1 MEQQYLDTLKRVF
14 DTGTDTS
21 NRTGVDT
28 RACFGAQMRFNLAE
42 GFPALTTKRLAW
54 RAVVS
59 ELLWFLEGS
68 TDERRLCEIQH
79 GTRDPSKNTIWRAN
93 ADEQGKALG
102 YENTDKVKELGP
114 VYGSQWRNFNGVDQI
129 EWVIQEIIRNPTS
142 RRLIV
147 TAWNPPEISKMA
159 LPPCHTLFQ
168 FSVQRDRL
176 SCQLYQRSADL
187 FLGSPFNI
195 ASYALL
201 THIIAQ
207 ITGYRAGD
215 FVYTLGDAHIYHN
228 HFDAV
233 QEQLSRTPGSF
244 PDLQMPL
251 FDSLTEVLRTSPDDY
266 VLLGYDP
273 QPAIR
278 APMAV

>member
-1 MEQQYLDTLKRVF
+1 MEQQYLEALQDVLSTGIDTE
-14 DTGTDTS
+14 

-28 RACFGAQMRFNLAE
+28 RAVFGRQMRFNLSE

-93 ADEQGKALG
+93 ADEQGRALG
-102 YENTDKVKELGP
+102 YENTDSVKELGP
-114 VYGSQWRNFNGVDQI
+114 VYGAQWRNFNGVDQV
-129 EWVIQEIIRNPTS
+129 EWVINEIKTNPTS

-147 TAWNPPEISKMA
+147 SAWNPPEIDKMA

-168 FSVQRDRL
+168 FSVQNDRL

-201 THIIAQ
+201 THIVAQ
-207 ITGYRAGD
+207 ITGYRVGE

-233 QEQLSRTPGSF
+233 EEQLCRIPGVF
-244 PDLQMPL
+244 PMLAMPEFSTL
-251 FDSLTEVLRTSPDDY
+251 KEVLRTSPDDY
-266 VLLGYDP
+266 VLEGYDP
-273 QPAIR
+273 DPAIK

>member
-1 MEQQYLDTLKRVF
+1 MEQQYLKTLQDVLGTGVDTE
-14 DTGTDTS
+14 

-28 RACFGAQMRFNLAE
+28 RAVFGRQMRFNLSE

-102 YENTDKVKELGP
+102 YENTDSVKELGP
-114 VYGSQWRNFNGVDQI
+114 VYGAQWRNFNGVDQI
-129 EWVIQEIIRNPTS
+129 EWVINEIKTNPTS

-147 TAWNPPEISKMA
+147 SAWNPPEIDKMA

-168 FSVQRDRL
+168 FSVQNDRL

-201 THIIAQ
+201 THIVAQ
-207 ITGYRAGD
+207 ITGYRVGE

-233 QEQLSRTPGSF
+233 REQLARTPKAF
-244 PDLQMPL
+244 PTLRMPEFATL
-251 FDSLTEVLRTSPDDY
+251 AEVLRTAPDDY
-266 VLLGYDP
+266 VLEGYDP
-273 QPAIR
+273 YPAIK

>member
-1 MEQQYLDTLKRVF
+1 MEQQYLETLQDVLGTGVDTE
-14 DTGTDTS
+14 

-28 RACFGAQMRFNLAE
+28 RAVFGRQMRFNLSE

-102 YENTDKVKELGP
+102 YENTDSVKELGP
-114 VYGSQWRNFNGVDQI
+114 VYGAQWRNFDGVDQI
-129 EWVIQEIIRNPTS
+129 EWVINEINTNPTS

-147 TAWNPPEISKMA
+147 SAWNPAEIEKMA

-168 FSVQRDRL
+168 FSVQNNRL

-195 ASYALL
+195 ASYVLL
-201 THIIAQ
+201 THIVAQ
-207 ITGYRAGD
+207 ITGYRAGE
-215 FVYTLGDAHIYHN
+215 FIYTLGDAHIYHN

-233 QEQLSRTPGSF
+233 REQLARTPKAF
-244 PDLQMPL
+244 PTLRLPT
-251 FDSLTEVLRTSPDDY
+251 FDTLAEVLRTAPDDY
-266 VLLGYDP
+266 VLEGYDP
-273 QPAIR
+273 YPSIK

>member
-1 MEQQYLDTLKRVF
+1 MEHQYLETLKDVL
-14 DTGTDTS
+14 G
-21 NRTGVDT
+21 TGVDT
-28 RACFGAQMRFNLAE
+28 ENRTDVDTRAVFGRQMRFNLSE

-59 ELLWFLEGS
+59 ELLWFLEGN

-79 GTRDPSKNTIWRAN
+79 GTRDPAKNTIWRAN
-93 ADEQGKALG
+93 ADEQGRALG
-102 YENTDKVKELGP
+102 YENTDFVKELGP
-114 VYGSQWRNFNGVDQI
+114 VYGAQWRNFNGVDQI
-129 EWVIQEIIRNPTS
+129 EWVINQIKTNPTS

-147 TAWNPPEISKMA
+147 SAWNPPEIEKMA

-168 FSVQRDRL
+168 FSVQNDRL

-201 THIIAQ
+201 THIISQ
-207 ITGYRAGD
+207 ITGYRVGE

-233 QEQLSRTPGSF
+233 REQLSRTPKAFST
-244 PDLQMPL
+244 LQMPE
-251 FDSLTEVLRTSPDDY
+251 FESLAEVLRTSPDDY
-266 VLLGYDP
+266 VLEGYDP
-273 QPAIR
+273 APAIK

>member
-1 MEQQYLDTLKRVF
+1 MEQQYLDTLKKVLN
-14 DTGTDTS
+14 TGTDTG

-79 GTRDPSKNTIWRAN
+79 GTRDPAKNTIWRAN
-93 ADEQGKALG
+93 ADEQGRALG
-102 YENTDKVKELGP
+102 YENTDSVKELGP
-114 VYGSQWRNFNGVDQI
+114 VYGAQWRNFNGVDQI
-129 EWVIQEIIRNPTS
+129 EWVIQEILRNPTS

-147 TAWNPPEISKMA
+147 SAWNPSEIDQMA

-168 FSVQRDRL
+168 FSVQGDRL

-195 ASYALL
+195 ASYSLL
-201 THIIAQ
+201 THMIAQ

-233 QEQLSRTPGSF
+233 EEQLCRMPRVF
-244 PDLQMPL
+244 PILKMPV
-251 FDSLTEVLRTSPDDY
+251 FDSLTGILRTTPDDY
-266 VLLGYDP
+266 VLEGYDP
-273 QPAIR
+273 DPAIK